1 MCLYGLTFTN
11 GTFFI
16 FFLQLE
22 FRVLLPP
29 HEHRPLPLTFRL
41 ACPELRGV
49 LSLSKG
55 RELGTT
61 PRRKV
66 LPPEFARQGP
76 NFGS

>member
-11 GTFFI
+11 NTLYT
-16 FFLQLE
+16 FFLQLD

-29 HEHRPLPLTFRL
+29 HEHRPLPLTLRQ

-55 RELGTT
+55 RELGTM